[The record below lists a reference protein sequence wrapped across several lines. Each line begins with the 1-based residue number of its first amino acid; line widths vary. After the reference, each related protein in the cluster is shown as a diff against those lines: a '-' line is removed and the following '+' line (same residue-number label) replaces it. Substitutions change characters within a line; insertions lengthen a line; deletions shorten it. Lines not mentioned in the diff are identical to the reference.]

1 MSNII
6 RFLPTTTES
15 LEWNSELP
23 MDTITKDAGAVWI
36 DVDTSDLTKISSVL
50 DYFGVEMY
58 VLEEVGLNDSLPR
71 FESFD
76 NSIVLKMNM
85 LRLLPGTSQIEP
97 ERVYFILNKNVLISV
112 QEGKRGDVFDRARKK
127 FIDNRYLNK
136 HDQPEKLFCK
146 LIESVVDSYHY
157 AMEEIRDRIEDLEE
171 LAVSKPEYNI
181 LENIIRQKAE
191 LSKHRKITIPVY
203 DEILRMMD
211 EQEQRFEHS
220 TSSLNGIINRLNDI
234 RGRFETDREML
245 RDLME
250 LHKANIN
257 QNMNQVMKA
266 LTVITAIF
274 IPLTFI
280 VGVYGMNFDVMPETK
295 WKYGYLFAWAVM
307 LTVGIGMYLFM
318 RRKKWM

>member
-1 MSNII
+1 MYNVI
-6 RFLPTTTES
+6 RFLPTSTEIIDWTPD
-15 LEWNSELP
+15 LNIAG
-23 MDTITKDAGAVWI
+23 ITNGAGAVWI
-36 DVDTSDLTKISSVL
+36 DIDTQDTSQISTVL
-50 DYFGVEMY
+50 SLFGVEMF

-85 LRLLPGTSQIEP
+85 LRLMPGTSHIQP
-97 ERVYFILNKNVLISV
+97 ERVYLILNENVVFSV
-112 QEGKRGDVFDRARKK
+112 QEGKMGDVFDRARKK
-127 FIDNRYLNK
+127 FMDNRYLNK

-157 AMEEIRDRIEDLEE
+157 AMEEIRDRIEDLEA
-171 LAVSKPEYNI
+171 LAVSKPDYNI
-181 LENIIRQKAE
+181 LQNIIRLKSE
-191 LSKHRKITIPVY
+191 LSSYRKITIPVY
-203 DEILRMMD
+203 DEILRLMD
-211 EQEQRFEHS
+211 EQEERFDHS
-220 TSSLNGIINRLNDI
+220 MASLNGIINRLNDI

-280 VGVYGMNFDVMPETK
+280 VGVYGMNFKFMPETE
-295 WKYGYLFAWAVM
+295 WKLGYLYAWIVM
-307 LTVGIGMYLFM
+307 LCVGIGMFMFM

>member
-1 MSNII
+1 MYNII
-6 RFLPTTTES
+6 RFLPSTTEIIDWS
-15 LEWNSELP
+15 PEIDIAS
-23 MDTITKDAGAVWI
+23 ITVGAGAVWI
-36 DVDTSDLTKISSVL
+36 DIDTQDASQISTVL
-50 DYFGVEMY
+50 SLFGVEMF

-85 LRLLPGTSQIEP
+85 LRLMPGTSQIEP
-97 ERVYFILNKNVLISV
+97 ERVYFILNDNVVFSV

-127 FIDNRYLNK
+127 FMDNRYLNK

-157 AMEEIRDRIEDLEE
+157 AMEEIRDRIEDLEA
-171 LAVSKPEYNI
+171 LAVSKPDYNI
-181 LENIIRQKAE
+181 LENIIRLKSE
-191 LSKHRKITIPVY
+191 LSSYRKITIPVY
-203 DEILRMMD
+203 DEILRLMD
-211 EQEQRFEHS
+211 EQEHRFDHS
-220 TSSLNGIINRLNDI
+220 MSSLNGIINRLNDI

-280 VGVYGMNFDVMPETK
+280 VGVYGMNFDVMPEIK
-295 WKYGYLFAWAVM
+295 WKYGYLFVWAVM
-307 LTVGIGMYLFM
+307 LTVGIGMYTFM